1 MVFMPKKKKLS
12 QPVLQKKFHN
22 DFGDLIYN
30 CIKDGVAGEFIIL
43 ELELMKL
50 NIWSHLFEQSYQK
63 AMQEMMEF
71 KPETKGDSPGY
82 G

>member
-1 MVFMPKKKKLS
+1 MAKEKQKATRQNKE
-12 QPVLQKKFHN
+12 KKFHN
-22 DFGDLIYN
+22 DFGDFVYGNMKKGI
-30 CIKDGVAGEFIIL
+30 AGEFVIM
-43 ELELMKL
+43 ELELMRL